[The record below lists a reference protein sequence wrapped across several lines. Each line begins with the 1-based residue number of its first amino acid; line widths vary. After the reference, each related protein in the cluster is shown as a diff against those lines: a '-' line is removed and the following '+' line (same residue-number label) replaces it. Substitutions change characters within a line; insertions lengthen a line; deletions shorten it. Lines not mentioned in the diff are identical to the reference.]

1 MKQRRRGSVRGDLGG
16 SEEVRACVEKQ
27 LNLEEL
33 SAGAEG
39 WRGAKDKQGELFNRP
54 LKQSLLTL
62 LTMLP

>member
-16 SEEVRACVEKQ
+16 SEEVHACVEKQ
-27 LNLEEL
+27 LDLEKL
-33 SAGAEG
+33 SGGVEG
-39 WRGAKDKQGELFNRP
+39 WRGAKDRQGELFNRP

>member
-33 SAGAEG
+33 LAGEEQ
-39 WRGAKDKQGELFNRP
+39 RTSRESCLIVH
-54 LKQSLLTL
+54 
-62 LTMLP
+62 